1 MTTSY
6 SRGSVLKC
14 LFPYDTKPSLPGPQ
28 SHYCLFISD
37 YAIAGKTYA
46 TVCYGTSRLDD
57 DLIRSHKG
65 CILSVPS
72 QFIKGKMPG
81 IVTHFI
87 ADHVALIS
95 LDDAWVY
102 PYFQARLDFVREH
115 LERDGRPGLEV
126 GIRGRHQPPPREVRL
141 PGGRPHRRD
150 AAGVGAPRQG

>member
-28 SHYCLFISD
+28 PHYCLFISD
-37 YAIAGKTYA
+37 YAIAGRTYA

-102 PYFQARLDFVREH
+102 PTFQARLDFIREQ
-115 LERDGRPGLEV
+115 RDPQRQRLYKDFEAFEKAMKFAALDVLKFFRVTGQLGL
-126 GIRGRHQPPPREVRL
+126 P
-141 PGGRPHRRD
+141 
-150 AAGVGAPRQG
+150 AGKTLR